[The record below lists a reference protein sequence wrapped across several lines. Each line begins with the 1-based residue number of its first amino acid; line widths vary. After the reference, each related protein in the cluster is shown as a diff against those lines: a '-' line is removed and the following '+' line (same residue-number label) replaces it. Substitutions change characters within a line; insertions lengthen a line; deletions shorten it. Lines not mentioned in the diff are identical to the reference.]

1 MDKHAR
7 EVKRMTSLVLKG
19 AVFDGENYTENGVVV
34 VDPEKG
40 TIIDVGKE
48 GEVDLPRDA
57 KTLGRPGQTIV
68 PGLIDTHV
76 HFFGSK
82 AYDLTAWVT
91 VPETLAVL
99 RSVAQLR
106 NLLKSGYTCVREM
119 GSKGGAFLAQAV
131 KEGVV
136 DGPDVLSCG
145 RSLGQTGGDD
155 DPTNLPLH
163 IAQELS
169 YSYFADGPWEC
180 RKAVRKVVRD
190 GADFVKVYAAT
201 GSTPEP
207 FTGSTIHLRRQFTV
221 DELKAI
227 VDEAHSVGIKVA
239 GHALGE
245 DSMRNVV
252 EAGVDSV
259 EHGVCLTPEIA
270 QEMKKKDI
278 YYAPT
283 LAIFIT
289 NPALNSYIED
299 PNKPDTL
306 FVRRHA
312 TTDMQIAKEYGLRV
326 VSGSDFGGT
335 DEQPHGQNQKEIFAL
350 AKYLGNKE
358 ALVAATSRAA
368 ECCGLTNI
376 GRIRKGYAADMVVV
390 NGNPLKDIQ
399 ALAPEN
405 ITHVLKRGRSFS
417 GA

>member
-1 MDKHAR
+1 MAN
-7 EVKRMTSLVLKG
+7 LVLKG
-19 AVFDGENYTENGVVV
+19 GVFDGENYTEDGAVV

-40 TIIDVGKE
+40 TIVDVGND

-57 KTLGRPGQTIV
+57 KVLGQPSQTIL
-68 PGLIDTHV
+68 PGLIDTHL

-82 AYDLTAWVT
+82 AYDLMAWVT
-91 VPETLAVL
+91 APETLVAL
-99 RSVAQLR
+99 RSVAHLR
-106 NLLKSGYTCVREM
+106 NLLMSGYTCVREM

-131 KEGVV
+131 REGVI
-136 DGPDVLSCG
+136 DGPEILSCG

-207 FTGSTIHLRRQFTV
+207 FTASTSRLRRQFTV
-221 DELKAI
+221 DELTAI
-227 VDEAHSVGIKVA
+227 VDEAHCVGLKVA
-239 GHALGE
+239 GHAIGE

-252 EAGVDSV
+252 EAEVDSV

-270 QEMKKKDI
+270 QEIKKRGI

-289 NPALNSYIED
+289 NPTLNSFIEQPD
-299 PNKPDTL
+299 KPDML
-306 FVRRHA
+306 YVRRHA
-312 TTDMQIAKEYGLRV
+312 TTDMQIAKEYGLKV

-350 AKYLGNKE
+350 AKYIGNKE
-358 ALVAATSRAA
+358 ALMAATSRAA
-368 ECCGLTNI
+368 ECCGLSNT
-376 GRIRKGYAADMVVV
+376 GRIKKGYTADIVVV
-390 NGNPLKDIQ
+390 KGNPLHDIQ
-399 ALAPEN
+399 ALAPAN
-405 ITHVLKRGRSFS
+405 IMHVLKRGRSFRGS
-417 GA
+417 